1 MSETRLGYTP
11 EGAGDSGVPG
21 QDEVTEADLLGLD
34 LEALTF
40 VGEVPQD
47 ELPPAPESTSDVL
60 VVRTYRVS
68 VEMDEWITRTTR
80 EHEIRSNSEMVR
92 ELLELGRAAIESN
105 DRQVSMADVLRALAQ
120 VRSRNAA

>member
-1 MSETRLGYTP
+1 MSETRFGYTP
-11 EGAGDSGVPG
+11 EGAGDSGAPG

-80 EHEIRSNSEMVR
+80 EHGIRSNSELVR
-92 ELLELGRAAIESN
+92 ELLELGRAAMESN